1 MSESEH
7 EFAPTHVPAP
17 NGDEANPA
25 SNIGRLTEEQK
36 IYVVRRLAAYHRPA
50 DIVRGLRAEFGVRV
64 CRQSIDRYDPTR
76 SVECPE
82 RWRTLFFKT
91 RQELAGDPSGQGAIM
106 RPWRDRE
113 RVLLSAVEALAER
126 ILTNM
131 SDKGGGIV
139 AKPPEQISDDDRVD
153 ALAIFIEKLK
163 VTNPSGFAR
172 IQAALK
178 NKTEPSGGSDV

>member
-1 MSESEH
+1 MTLTCVRCPGALDHEGHPSGGFYLTGANMSENEH
-7 EFAPTHVPAP
+7 EIAPTHVPAAS
-17 NGDEANPA
+17 GDEANPA

-50 DIVRGLRAEFGVRV
+50 DIVRGLRAEFGVGYA
-64 CRQSIDRYDPTR
+64 RQSIDRYDPTR

-91 RQELAGDPSGQGAIM
+91 RLELAGDPSGQGAIM
-106 RPWRDRE
+106 RPWRERE
-113 RVLLSAVEALAER
+113 RVLLHAVEALAER

-139 AKPPEQISDDDRVD
+139 A
-153 ALAIFIEKLK
+153 
-163 VTNPSGFAR
+163 
-172 IQAALK
+172 
-178 NKTEPSGGSDV
+178 